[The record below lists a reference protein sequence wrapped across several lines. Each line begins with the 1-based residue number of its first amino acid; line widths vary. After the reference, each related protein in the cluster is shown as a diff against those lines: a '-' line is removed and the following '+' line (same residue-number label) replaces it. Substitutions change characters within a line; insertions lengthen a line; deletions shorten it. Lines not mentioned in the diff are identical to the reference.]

1 MRILVDIIYFLSILV
16 LLFSI
21 ISSLEAVRGLEYE
34 KENLQGELRYYQE
47 ENARLERL
55 NQQNMYLLL
64 NGFEED

>member
-21 ISSLEAVRGLEYE
+21 ISSSEAVRGLEYE
-34 KENLQGELRYYQE
+34 KENLQRELRYYQE

-55 NQQNMYLLL
+55 NQQTMYLLL
-64 NGFEED
+64 NGFKED